1 MTDHITLDK
10 TVAEEIGFDVNAL
23 LEQLNGVTDMRQARG
38 IRYSLTFLLGVIIL
52 AKLAGQ
58 HKPSA
63 IAQWVKLRRR
73 QLVKAFKCRRDTV
86 PALNTIRRTLSD
98 AVASSELLP
107 ALNRFLYETQGGQQS
122 EQVCLDGKSLRGTIP
137 SGKTQGEH
145 LLAAFL
151 PAEGVVLAQEAVE
164 SKENELVAAPKVL
177 ESLNL
182 CGRVVTGD
190 ALFTQR
196 NLSVQVLARGG
207 DYLWPVKDNQAGL
220 KEEVSLFFIPPR
232 KAPGW
237 YIKPLPQTTA
247 RTVDKVHGR
256 LEERTLTAIV
266 DETGFVD
273 WPGVQQ
279 VFRLVRKVT
288 CLTTGVVTT
297 DETYGITSLPHDRA
311 SADQLLDLIRQHWR
325 IENSL
330 HYRRDV
336 TLQEDGTRMSN
347 KQQARA
353 MAALNSFI
361 IGLVS
366 KLGFTN
372 LAFAQRVFE
381 AKLSMSLALL

>member
-23 LEQLNGVTDMRQARG
+23 LEQLKDVTDERQARG
-38 IRYSLTFLLGVIIL
+38 IRYPLTFLLGVIIL

-63 IAQWVKLRRR
+63 IAHWVKLRRR
-73 QLVKAFKCRRDTV
+73 QLVKAFNCRRDTV

-98 AVASSELLP
+98 AVVSSELLP
-107 ALNRFLYETQGGQQS
+107 VLNQFLHETQGGQQS
-122 EQVCLDGKSLRGTIP
+122 EQICLDGKSLRGTIP

-177 ESLNL
+177 KSLNL
-182 CGRVVTGD
+182 RGRVVTGD

-196 NLSVQVLARGG
+196 NLSMQILACGG

-220 KEEVSLFFIPPR
+220 KEDVSLFFMPPR

-237 YIKPLPQTTA
+237 YINPLPGTTA
-247 RTVDKVHGR
+247 QTVDKAHGR

-266 DETGFVD
+266 DETGFID
-273 WPGVQQ
+273 WPGARQ

-297 DETYGITSLPHDRA
+297 DEVYGVTSLPPDRA
-311 SADQLLDLIRQHWR
+311 AADQLLDLIRQHWR

-361 IGLVS
+361 IGLIS

-381 AKLSMSLALL
+381 ARLTVSLALL

>member
-1 MTDHITLDK
+1 MNDHITLDK
-10 TVAEEIGFDVNAL
+10 TVAEEIGFDVNTL
-23 LEQLNGVTDMRQARG
+23 LEQLKEVTDKRQARG
-38 IRYSLTFLLGVIIL
+38 IRYSLTFLLGIIIL

-63 IAQWVKLRRR
+63 IAQWAKLRRR
-73 QLVKAFKCRRDTV
+73 HLVKAFKCQRDTV

-98 AVASSELLP
+98 TVAASELFSI
-107 ALNRFLYETQGGQQS
+107 LNRFLHEAQGGQQS
-122 EQVCLDGKSLRGTIP
+122 KQICLDGKSLRGTIP
-137 SGKTQGEH
+137 PGKTQGEH
-145 LLAAFL
+145 MLAAFL
-151 PAEGVVLAQEAVE
+151 PVEGVVLAQEAVG

-177 ESLNL
+177 ERLDL
-182 CGRVVTGD
+182 RGRVVTGD

-196 NLSVQVLARGG
+196 NLSMQILAGGG
-207 DYLWPVKDNQAGL
+207 DYLWPAKDNQAGL
-220 KEEVSLFFIPPR
+220 KEDVSLFFIPPR

-247 RTVDKVHGR
+247 QTVDKVHGR

-266 DETGFVD
+266 DETGFID
-273 WPGVQQ
+273 WPGVRQ

-288 CLTTGVVTT
+288 CLATGVVTI
-297 DETYGITSLPHDRA
+297 DEVYGVTSLSPDRA
-311 SADQLLDLIRQHWR
+311 AAGQLLDLIRQHWR

-347 KQQARA
+347 KQQARTI
-353 MAALNSFI
+353 AALNSFI

-372 LAFAQRVFE
+372 HAFAQRVFE
-381 AKLSMSLALL
+381 AKLTLSLAML